1 MIVSV
6 FVGNRAMQRGHTH
19 LRRVLALLLRQRVL
33 HGGVQRQRQ
42 PLVRLLE
49 LRVETVLPVQPD
61 VLADERLEVRVH
73 VQDRKHAVELAIQKG
88 ETVEP
93 TK

>member
-1 MIVSV
+1 
-6 FVGNRAMQRGHTH
+6 MQRGHSH

-33 HGGVQRQRQ
+33 HGGVQRQREA
-42 PLVRLLE
+42 LVRLLE
-49 LRVETVLPVQPD
+49 LGVEIVLSVQPD
-61 VLADERLEVRVH
+61 VLANQRLEVRVH